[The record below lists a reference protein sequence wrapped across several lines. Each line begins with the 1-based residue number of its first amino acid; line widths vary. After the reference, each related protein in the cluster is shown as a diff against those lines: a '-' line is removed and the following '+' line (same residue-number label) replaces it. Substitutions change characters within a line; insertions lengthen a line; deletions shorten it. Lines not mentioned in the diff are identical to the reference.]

1 MLRLPSRATARLAQ
15 SSLAPARTI
24 PGRHFLSTTPP
35 HLKRSWKGSA
45 ARWSIAIAGIYWY
58 TTSPIFAEEPSN
70 SKHDILRLPIP
81 TNAADFLNPN
91 LDKLEEETGG
101 TSLEALTSRPR
112 RQQSKE
118 ASVLASDVAS
128 SENASTTTSSDPSP
142 AQSLEDEADQQGA
155 FNPETGEINW
165 DCPCLG
171 GMAHGPCGPQF
182 REAFSCFVY
191 STEEPK
197 GMDCIEKFQGMQD
210 CFKEHPDVYKGELED
225 EGDEGEYD
233 EAMAAEKEEL
243 VKEIRERREAM
254 GVEADGSQRRLL
266 EEVEAPKSPT
276 AAKSGE
282 NRSSK
287 ASSEAKASTEGHPQ
301 EKEHVNKVQSSQTI
315 RNPTTP
321 PIKDGGPGIG
331 DADDLIPKA
340 AHDARSA
347 QVPRTEN

>member
-1 MLRLPSRATARLAQ
+1 M
-15 SSLAPARTI
+15 
-24 PGRHFLSTTPP
+24 
-35 HLKRSWKGSA
+35 
-45 ARWSIAIAGIYWY
+45 
-58 TTSPIFAEEPSN
+58 
-70 SKHDILRLPIP
+70 
-81 TNAADFLNPN
+81 
-91 LDKLEEETGG
+91 
-101 TSLEALTSRPR
+101 
-112 RQQSKE
+112 
-118 ASVLASDVAS
+118 LASADDVAS
-128 SENASTTTSSDPSP
+128 SENASTTTTAADPSP
-142 AQSLEDEADQQGA
+142 AQNLEDEADQQGA

-233 EAMAAEKEEL
+233 EAMVAEKEEL

-254 GVEADGSQRRLL
+254 GVKADGSQRRLL
-266 EEVEAPKSPT
+266 EEVEAPKSKT

-282 NRSSK
+282 DRSSK

-301 EKEHVNKVQSSQTI
+301 EEEHVNEVPSSQII

-321 PIKDGGPGIG
+321 PIKDGGPGSD
-331 DADDLIPKA
+331 DANDLLPKA
-340 AHDARSA
+340 AHDARGSK
-347 QVPRTEN
+347 VPQTGS